1 MTQLHTYI
9 QSLFSRYHAPSQGT
23 SYSSLNQ
30 ILKRSANPTPS
41 QVFPRS
47 PPRNFSRSL
56 PRKSTSTPL
65 GLQVPRKTEQ
75 VKFKMS
81 FKATMSGYQ
90 ENSPKHLKNTRK
102 QVGLTGPRLAPSTGP
117 GETPGVLWCVFLI
130 SCWLCQENA
139 DENSINYQVRRKK
152 GYFIQAKLWTTTQEG
167 DSQKALRTGLSVR
180 RGRHGH
186 VFF

>member
-1 MTQLHTYI
+1 
-9 QSLFSRYHAPSQGT
+9 
-23 SYSSLNQ
+23 
-30 ILKRSANPTPS
+30 
-41 QVFPRS
+41 
-47 PPRNFSRSL
+47 
-56 PRKSTSTPL
+56 
-65 GLQVPRKTEQ
+65 
-75 VKFKMS
+75 
-81 FKATMSGYQ
+81 MSGYQ

-186 VFF
+186 VFFWDKGSYIKMTYLYIVHKVQQGDTVQVHTDKVSSRSSWPPKELGKNLILLRSYIAGVRRMEKMIFTVEEGLPSLRSSG